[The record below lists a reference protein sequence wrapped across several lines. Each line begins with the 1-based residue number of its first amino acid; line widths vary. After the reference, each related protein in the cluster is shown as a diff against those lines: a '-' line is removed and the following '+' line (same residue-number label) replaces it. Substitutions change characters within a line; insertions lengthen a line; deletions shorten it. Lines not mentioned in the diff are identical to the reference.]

1 MKELDCGLSKGKF
14 WKAAGIDRHT
24 CGLIPPDQM
33 PELPAGIS
41 VPRTLYWLFGCPA
54 PLAGMNPQGVPWA
67 DLYELGVRYVVCL
80 TDDRPDYHP
89 EPPKVLHAVELKGLV
104 RGGEPKNPSKERERI
119 RSAVDAIV
127 PALQAGEGVVVH
139 CAGGRGRTGT
149 VIGCTL
155 RRLGFAT
162 NQ

>member
-1 MKELDCGLSKGKF
+1 
-14 WKAAGIDRHT
+14 
-24 CGLIPPDQM
+24 M

-127 PALQAGEGVVVH
+127 PALQAGEDQALRCIDAAQPKPAAAVH
-139 CAGGRGRTGT
+139 LALARFDQFAAESRNALDRPDTSARARRTEPQDD
-149 VIGCTL
+149 L
-155 RRLGFAT
+155 
-162 NQ
+162 